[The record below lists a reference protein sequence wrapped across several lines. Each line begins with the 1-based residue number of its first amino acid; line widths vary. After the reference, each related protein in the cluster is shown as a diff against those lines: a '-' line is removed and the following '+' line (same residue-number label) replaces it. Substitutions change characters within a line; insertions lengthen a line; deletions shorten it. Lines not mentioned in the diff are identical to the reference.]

1 MVRKRTQKMIDS
13 YSYSK
18 ERPMLR
24 KTVYSFTA
32 AAFAVAG
39 ISLALATNSL
49 AGSPAGQ
56 AGSSAAPASAS
67 SIHVPA
73 TYESMD
79 TGHTGIV
86 TEKEA
91 LAAMPNL
98 NFKAADENGD
108 GQLDRVEFSDLQDKV
123 ANGTWTNSV
132 AKTEAV
138 NAITGYD
145 DNPVDVVAKAAKG
158 SLKNPYDPKNGT
170 IAAQGHE
177 QFLNHGCNACHGGNG
192 GGGMCPPLN
201 NGVWIYGPSDDTLF
215 RLVALGSQ
223 KLQEAGFARI
233 SPETPALMPQ
243 QGGTTITK
251 AGDLWKIITWIK
263 SMNTKDQA
271 SLDRAPTLDPGAAVV
286 AWATAH
292 RATAKVCHAS
302 TASSWGG
309 ANAR

>member
-1 MVRKRTQKMIDS
+1 MIDS

-18 ERPMLR
+18 ESPMLR
-24 KTVYSFTA
+24 KTLYSFTA
-32 AAFAVAG
+32 AATFVVAG
-39 ISLALATNSL
+39 IGLALATNS
-49 AGSPAGQ
+49 AASSPAAP
-56 AGSSAAPASAS
+56 AGADAPASAS

-79 TGHTGIV
+79 TSHTGMV

-108 GQLDRVEFSDLQDKV
+108 GQLDRVEYLDLQQAV
-123 ANGTWTNSV
+123 ADGTWTNQV
-132 AKTEAV
+132 AKTEVV
-138 NAITGYD
+138 NQITGYD
-145 DNPVDVVAKAAKG
+145 DNPVDVVAKAPKG
-158 SLKNPYDPKNGT
+158 SLKNPYDSANT
-170 IAAQGHE
+170 TVASEGHQ
-177 QFLNHGCNACHGGNG
+177 QFQNHGCNACHGGNG

-215 RLVALGSQ
+215 RLVTLGSL
-223 KLQEAGFARI
+223 KLQQAGYARI

-251 AGDLWKIITWIK
+251 SGDLWKIIAWIK

-271 SLDRAPTLDPGAAVV
+271 SIDRAPNLNSRAAVEV
-286 AWATAH
+286 WTAQH
-292 RATAKVCHAS
+292 QALAKVCHANTS
-302 TASSWGG
+302 SPWDGAS
-309 ANAR
+309 AR